1 MKQKFTFET
10 DAKKDRLTLTESAE
24 TDPGVFLILHSE
36 EYDFEALKA
45 AVSRGLD
52 PFLSLL
58 RRKNLFPPSSVAG
71 KLFTSFSD
79 FIVQESE
86 DKLVVD
92 YDDTEALPE
101 MDGIMMIMADEDE
114 DDEEVELDQ
123 LLTSSD
129 EDLSEDD
136 IKEIDSDDD
145 TPRFRIDDDS
155 EQEN

>member
-1 MKQKFTFET
+1 MKQKFIFET
-10 DAKKDRLTLTESAE
+10 NAKKDRLTLTESAE
-24 TDPGVFLILHSE
+24 TDPGIFLTLHSE

-45 AVSRGLD
+45 AASRGLD

-79 FIVQESE
+79 FIAQESE
-86 DKLVVD
+86 ETLVVD
-92 YDDTEALPE
+92 YDDTETLPE
-101 MDGIMMIMADEDE
+101 MEGIIMMMDEE
-114 DDEEVELDQ
+114 DDDEVALNQ
-123 LLTSSD
+123 LLKSSD